1 MKKGAAADVAAV
13 MVAVEGREAAVAAVA
28 IVVVV
33 VNLVAGV
40 APLEGMVVSTVVAS
54 TVVPRVG
61 LEVEEK
67 EEVVAMAAVAAAAGS
82 TSCTLFSMH
91 LCCRCVLRTC

>member
-1 MKKGAAADVAAV
+1 M
-13 MVAVEGREAAVAAVA
+13 
-28 IVVVV
+28 
-33 VNLVAGV
+33 
-40 APLEGMVVSTVVAS
+40 S
-54 TVVPRVG
+54 
-61 LEVEEK
+61 EEK